1 MRNLLPVQ
9 LLLGNVSYPQ
19 PLYNYLKT
27 DAPLTVYALG
37 DLSILDGEKVGLFC
51 SIKCPGNVIL
61 RLYDAA
67 REWRDN
73 GVTIIS
79 GFHSPMEKECLEILL
94 RGDQPIIICPAR
106 GIENMRL
113 PKTWIAALEQKR
125 LLLLSP
131 FDPKHR
137 HVTADLA
144 QKRNLF
150 IAALADKILIAH
162 IAAGGKTE
170 SFAQTIRGW
179 GKKLLPCAV

>member
-1 MRNLLPVQ
+1 MKQSDVLYPPLLRRY
-9 LLLGNVSYPQ
+9 LISAAPQ
-19 PLYNYLKT
+19 
-27 DAPLTVYALG
+27 AIYALG
-37 DLSILDGEKVGLFC
+37 DLSILKHQKLGLFC

-73 GVTIIS
+73 GTTVIS

-94 RGDQPIIICPAR
+94 RGTQPIIICPAR
-106 GIENMRL
+106 SIENMRL
-113 PKTWIAALEQKR
+113 PKNWIAALDEKR

-137 HVTADLA
+137 RVTADLA

-162 IAAGGKTE
+162 IARGGKTE
-170 SFAQTIRGW
+170 SFAQMIRGW
-179 GKKLLPCAV
+179 EKELLPAIS